1 MLDDIRQEVE
11 VTVAPLL
18 RDILHD
24 AQQLFRQEWALAKT
38 EVREDVLRAREGAV
52 ALALGFALGVL
63 SFLFANLML
72 VYLLV
77 EAYSWSTWQ
86 AYGLVALVLAITA
99 AAAIWWGNQRL
110 RSVRFSLDVPF
121 ASMGDDIH

>member
-1 MLDDIRQEVE
+1 MLEDIRHEVE

-38 EVREDVLRAREGAV
+38 EVREDVLRAREGVA
-52 ALALGFALGVL
+52 ALAMSFSLAVI

-72 VYLLV
+72 VYFLV
-77 EAYSWSTWQ
+77 EVYGWATWQ
-86 AYGLVALVLAITA
+86 AYGLATFILA
-99 AAAIWWGNQRL
+99 AAAVIAAWWGRRRL
-110 RSVRFSLDVPF
+110 RSVRFSLDIPF
-121 ASMGDDIH
+121 GSLGLPH